1 MAMNDDAFDKLV
13 EELQGQAFGDALAA
27 YGDIGFERWR
37 NPRFHGPLEDADAS
51 GGLKGGCGDT
61 INIYLKFRHNR
72 VEKASYTTDG
82 CTSSSLCGSFTAEL
96 AHGRSPEELL
106 ELEPDDVLN
115 KIGTFPKGEKH
126 CATLAVKALQEA
138 VNNYMI
144 SVVSKSKAGHRE
156 HHAR

>member
-13 EELQGQAFGDALAA
+13 EELQSHAFADAKAA
-27 YGDIGFERWR
+27 YGKVGFERWR
-37 NPRFHGPLEDADAS
+37 NPRFNGPLEDADAS

-61 INIYLKFRHNR
+61 ISIYLKFSNNR

-82 CTSSSLCGSFTAEL
+82 CASSSLCGSFTAEL

-115 KIGTFPKGEKH
+115 KIGTFPEGEKH
-126 CATLAVKALQEA
+126 CATLAVKALQDA

-144 SVVSKSKAGHRE
+144 SVVRKSKAGSQAR
-156 HHAR
+156 HAR